1 MSASF
6 LAFKEDTSQLFDTRY
21 IAYGLRKSGYLQ
33 QVGSWPRL
41 YLRSINLDPSN
52 PSNYSETS
60 QTDVLF
66 GFSVEGAIAPI
77 VFINGSGISCG
88 SSKVGTVTTFFFMLA
103 SANTRF
109 YYFDT
114 MRDSGPINGLKCWNE
129 ANVLTFNSSQVP
141 LNIVANLSA
150 PPPANAVGSGYG
162 VVYQGGSNGWDRP
175 SGLSGYY
182 VSWTSRVFVPI
193 GSGDFAASII
203 FSRTMGQG
211 KRENSPSPDPF
222 WSPAV
227 VNLMSCMDGCFG
239 GSGGIT
245 FVAADAARTTM
256 YSSNSFPNAYF
267 DIPAGVLPNA
277 LVIRSS
283 DYPFPYN

>member
-1 MSASF
+1 MSARF
-6 LAFKEDTSQLFDTRY
+6 VALREDTSQLFDTRY

-41 YLRSINLDPSN
+41 YLRSIQLDPSN

-60 QTDVLF
+60 QTDILF
-66 GFSVEGAIAPI
+66 GFAVEGAVAPI

-88 SSKVGTVTTFFFMLA
+88 SSKVGNITTFFFMLA
-103 SANTRF
+103 SASTKF

-141 LNIVANLSA
+141 LNIIANVAA
-150 PPPANAVGSGYG
+150 PPPGNPLASGYG
-162 VVYQGGSNGWDRP
+162 VVYQGGSNSWDRP
-175 SGLSGYY
+175 SGVSGYY
-182 VSWTSRVFVPI
+182 VSWTSRVFMPI
-193 GSGDFAASII
+193 GAGEFAASII
-203 FSRTMGQG
+203 YSRTMGQG
-211 KRENSPSPDPF
+211 KRERSPSPDPGL
-222 WSPAV
+222 SPAI
-227 VNLMSCMDGCFG
+227 VNLMACMDGCFG
-239 GSGGIT
+239 SSGGIT

-256 YSSNSFPNAYF
+256 YQSNAYVNTYF